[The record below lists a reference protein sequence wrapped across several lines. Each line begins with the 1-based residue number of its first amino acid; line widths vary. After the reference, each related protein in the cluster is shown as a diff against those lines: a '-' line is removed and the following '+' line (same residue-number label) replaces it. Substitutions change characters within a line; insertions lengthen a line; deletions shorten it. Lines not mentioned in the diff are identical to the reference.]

1 MFRRFIEKWPEHFFQ
16 KLRRI
21 YIVAPSFMVKV
32 IEKLSIGTFYRLC
45 DEFFMNISDLGELKE
60 HDEATMSL
68 IGETRKTPTTMSK
81 INAVK
86 VI

>member
-1 MFRRFIEKWPEHFFQ
+1 M
-16 KLRRI
+16 
-21 YIVAPSFMVKV
+21 
-32 IEKLSIGTFYRLC
+32 
-45 DEFFMNISDLGELKE
+45 KE

-86 VI
+86 VIENGLHGKILQDYVRLEIF